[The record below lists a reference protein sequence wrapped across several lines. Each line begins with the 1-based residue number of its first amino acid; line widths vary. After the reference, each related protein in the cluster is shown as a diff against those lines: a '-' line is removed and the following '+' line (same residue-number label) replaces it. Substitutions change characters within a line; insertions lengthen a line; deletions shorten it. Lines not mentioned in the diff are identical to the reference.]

1 MKKLLSLV
9 VAGFI
14 GLLLVGCSLS
24 ESSSSSEALKTKE
37 DVLGFSALT
46 SIKAL
51 SLVSDN
57 EAAPMAEALSY
68 SYIMNNEEK
77 PVEETPVEETPVEEQ
92 PVVEAPELLE
102 IEPFLAIMK
111 SFKEKEGFTV
121 TVKESDNEDYEVLM
135 NITLVDIDGS
145 PLEYEFYYN
154 ETVVDEE
161 KSTIDGIM
169 IISGVTYFLEGEKEF
184 EVDGDETEEELEL
197 KAYLDE
203 DNYVLL
209 SYEIET
215 ETDEIE
221 KEFKYSIYQNGELVR
236 SIEIEFEEEED
247 ETELKIS
254 FTENS
259 TKRTYEFEIEDG
271 EIEVKYEVKV
281 DGETVLKSKAKVVI
295 TKDEETGKDIITYI
309 YGEDDDEFTHEYE
322 SDDDDDEDVEDYD
335 DEDLEDEDLENENL
349 DDENLEDENH
359 EDENLDDEDESVE
372 DSDK

>member
-9 VAGFI
+9 VAGI
-14 GLLLVGCSLS
+14 VGLLLVGCSLS
-24 ESSSSSEALKTKE
+24 DSANSSEALKTKE

-57 EAAPMAEALSY
+57 EATPMAKALSY
-68 SYIMNNEEK
+68 SYLMNNDEK
-77 PVEETPVEETPVEEQ
+77 PVEET
-92 PVVEAPELLE
+92 PELLE

-111 SFKEKEGFTV
+111 SFKEKEGFNV

-145 PLEYEFYYN
+145 SLEYEFYYN

-184 EVDGDETEEELEL
+184 EIDGDETEEELEL
-197 KAYLDE
+197 KASLDE

-281 DGETVLKSKAKVVI
+281 DGDTVLKSKATVII
-295 TKDEETGKDIITYI
+295 TKDEETGKNIITYI
-309 YGEDDDEFTHEYE
+309 YGDDDDEFSHEYE
-322 SDDDDDEDVEDYD
+322 SDDDDED
-335 DEDLEDEDLENENL
+335 DEEDFEDEDN
-349 DDENLEDENH
+349 
-359 EDENLDDEDESVE
+359 
-372 DSDK
+372 DK